1 MLKRKAWVYKSVM
14 NVLSKACLF
23 QRNESP
29 RVRHEAIGVLV
40 PGQENMSKY
49 PFSMHVD
56 KDWGKKSSI
65 IIRVYE

>member
-40 PGQENMSKY
+40 PGQGNILLACML
-49 PFSMHVD
+49 
-56 KDWGKKSSI
+56 
-65 IIRVYE
+65 IRIGEGRAL